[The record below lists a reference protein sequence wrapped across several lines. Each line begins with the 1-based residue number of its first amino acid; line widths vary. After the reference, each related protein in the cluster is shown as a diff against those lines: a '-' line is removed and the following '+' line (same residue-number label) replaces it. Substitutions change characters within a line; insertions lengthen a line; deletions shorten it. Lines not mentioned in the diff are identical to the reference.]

1 MQLSGQVH
9 DLELLVGR
17 IVAVEDHPGARAPSF
32 LLTLDLGSQGRRD
45 ATFPASTY
53 SSEELS
59 GRQVV
64 CALEG
69 DGASL
74 LTAHSRA
81 KGLVLISPESEV
93 EDGSMIA

>member
-1 MQLSGQVH
+1 MDVSEQVQ

-45 ATFPASTY
+45 ATFPASAH
-53 SSEELS
+53 SAEELS

-64 CALEG
+64 CAVDG

-74 LTAHSRA
+74 LTVHSRA

-93 EDGSMIA
+93 EDGSTIA